1 MSEANVSTKQPQA
14 GQTARLPSPH
24 VDARRPGHHQGAPAQ
39 GPAQAVGLIWRVD
52 RRDTF
57 AALRH
62 GRRHREGPLT
72 VSWVTGDPVEPPR
85 VAYTIGRR
93 VGSAVVRNRM
103 RRRLRM
109 IVREAAPTLRPGAYL
124 IGVGPDAVFLSSDSL
139 RTTLMKAL
147 THIEG
152 R

>member
-1 MSEANVSTKQPQA
+1 MSEANVPTEQPQA
-14 GQTARLPSPH
+14 GQTPRLPAPD
-24 VDARRPGHHQGAPAQ
+24 VDAGRPGHHQGQAAQ
-39 GPAQAVGLIWRVD
+39 GPSQADSLIWRID

-72 VSWVTGDPVEPPR
+72 VSWVSGDPAEPPR
-85 VAYTIGRR
+85 VAYTVGRR

-109 IVREAAPTLRPGAYL
+109 LIREAAPTLRPGAYL
-124 IGVGPDAVFLSSDSL
+124 IGAGPDAALLSHDSL
-139 RTTLMKAL
+139 RAILVKAL
-147 THIEG
+147 NYIEIQ
-152 R
+152 